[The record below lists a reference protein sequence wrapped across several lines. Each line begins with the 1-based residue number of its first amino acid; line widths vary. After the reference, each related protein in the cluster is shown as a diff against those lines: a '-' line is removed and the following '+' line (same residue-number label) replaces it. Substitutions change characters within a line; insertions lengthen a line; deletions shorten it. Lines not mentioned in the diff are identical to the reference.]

1 MGIEEVL
8 SKLGGQAGEQ
18 AGLSQ
23 IMKLFGGGGGGQGN
37 GLQGLMS
44 GLTSNGLGE
53 QLQSWIGQGK
63 NEQITATDVQQ
74 HVDPQTLNQ
83 VAEQAHMTPEQVSQS
98 VAEVLPDM
106 VNQMTP
112 QGQVPAEDPM
122 AKGMSSLQQMFKSG
136 Q

>member
-1 MGIEEVL
+1 MGIEDVL

-18 AGLSQ
+18 GGMSQ
-23 IMKLFGGGGGGQGN
+23 IMKLFGGGGQSN

-53 QLQSWIGQGK
+53 QLQSWIGKGK
-63 NEQITATDVQQ
+63 NEEITATDVQQ

-122 AKGMSSLQQMFKSG
+122 AKGMSTLQQLFKSG